1 MISISKLFQE
11 MANVHAEHPSGIVA
25 PFGIVNPS
33 EKNKI
38 TLSQFQNMNKLD
50 LDSQA
55 REMNK
60 LRGN

>member
-1 MISISKLFQE
+1 MISISRLFQE

-25 PFGIVNPS
+25 PFGIIDPS
-33 EKNKI
+33 DRSKI
-38 TLSQFQNMNKLD
+38 LLSQFQNLNKLD

-55 REMNK
+55 KEINK

>member
-1 MISISKLFQE
+1 MISISKLFE
-11 MANVHAEHPSGIVA
+11 DANVHAEHPSGIVA

-38 TLSQFQNMNKLD
+38 TLGQFQNMNKLD

-55 REMNK
+55 KEMNR
-60 LRGN
+60 LRGD